1 MQIKSKLKAELSSM
15 LMLLGAVVVSFV
27 SVHVFIIP
35 SNFAPSGIEGVSA
48 ILYEITG
55 LNIGWFKL
63 MLNIPLM
70 IIAWIYLDKR
80 YVFYVIAF
88 IVGDAI
94 GVILMEKLNFYT
106 FVPAGLT
113 AGEEIGY
120 RLISAIV
127 AGVALGIC
135 TGLMLK
141 IGCSTGG
148 IDIIACLVNMKKPH
162 LHIERI
168 ISVICYCVIACS
180 YFVYRDLT
188 SILLSCIQI
197 FVFEWTAASLLRKD
211 RYALEVK
218 IITKNPEAIRDEI
231 LHKYRHSATILNATG
246 MYTGEAYSMVIT
258 VLDGRNMHAFMS
270 SMKSHPD
277 TFIYFS
283 DGVKVQGEY
292 HFGKTVS
299 ARIDAY

>member
-1 MQIKSKLKAELSSM
+1 MM
-15 LMLLGAVVVSFV
+15 LCAAIVSFV

-35 SNFAPSGIEGVSA
+35 SNFAPSGIEGISA
-48 ILYEITG
+48 ILHEITDID
-55 LNIGWFKL
+55 IGWFKL
-63 MLNIPLM
+63 MLNIPLL
-70 IIAWIYLDKR
+70 ILAWICLDKR
-80 YVFYVIAF
+80 YVFYV
-88 IVGDAI
+88 VGFVLCDAV
-94 GVILMEKLNFYT
+94 GVILLERLDFYT
-106 FVPAGLT
+106 FIPTDLS

-127 AGVALGIC
+127 AGLALGVC

-148 IDIIACLVNMKKPH
+148 IDIIACLVNMKKPN
-162 LHIERI
+162 LHVERI
-168 ISVICYCVIACS
+168 ISIICYAVIFSS

-218 IITKNPEAIRDEI
+218 IVTKNPDAIRDEI
-231 LHKYRHSATILNATG
+231 LYKYRHSATIINATG
-246 MYTGEAYSMVIT
+246 MYTGEPYSVVIT
-258 VLDGRNMHAFMS
+258 VLDSRNMHRFMS
-270 SMKSHPD
+270 SMKAHPD

-292 HFGKTVS
+292 HFGLTAS
-299 ARIDAY
+299 ERIDAY

>member
-1 MQIKSKLKAELSSM
+1 MM
-15 LMLLGAVVVSFV
+15 LCAAIVSFV

-35 SNFAPSGIEGVSA
+35 SNFAPSGIEGISA
-48 ILYEITG
+48 ILHEITDI
-55 LNIGWFKL
+55 NIGWFKL
-63 MLNIPLM
+63 MLNIPLL
-70 IIAWIYLDKR
+70 ILAWICLDKR
-80 YVFYVIAF
+80 YVFYV
-88 IVGDAI
+88 VGFVLCDAV
-94 GVILMEKLNFYT
+94 GVILLERLDFYT
-106 FVPAGLT
+106 FIPTDLS

-127 AGVALGIC
+127 AGLALGVC

-148 IDIIACLVNMKKPH
+148 IDIIACLVNMKKPN
-162 LHIERI
+162 LHVERI
-168 ISVICYCVIACS
+168 ISIICYAVIFSS

-218 IITKNPEAIRDEI
+218 IVTKNPDAIRDEI
-231 LHKYRHSATILNATG
+231 LYKYRHSATIINATG
-246 MYTGEAYSMVIT
+246 MYTGEPYSVVIT
-258 VLDGRNMHAFMS
+258 VLDSRNMHRFMS
-270 SMKSHPD
+270 SMKAHPD

-292 HFGKTVS
+292 HFGLTAS
-299 ARIDAY
+299 ERIDAY

>member
-1 MQIKSKLKAELSSM
+1 MQIKGKIKTELTSIFMM
-15 LMLLGAVVVSFV
+15 LCAAIVSFV

-35 SNFAPSGIEGVSA
+35 SNFAPSGIEGISA
-48 ILYEITG
+48 ILHEITDI
-55 LNIGWFKL
+55 NIGWFKL
-63 MLNIPLM
+63 MLNIPLL
-70 IIAWIYLDKR
+70 ILAWICLDKR
-80 YVFYVIAF
+80 YVFYV
-88 IVGDAI
+88 VGFVLCDAV
-94 GVILMEKLNFYT
+94 GVILLERLDFYT
-106 FVPAGLT
+106 FIPTGLS

-127 AGVALGIC
+127 AGLALGVC

-148 IDIIACLVNMKKPH
+148 IDIIACLVNMKKPN
-162 LHIERI
+162 LHVERI
-168 ISVICYCVIACS
+168 ISIICYAVIFSS

-218 IITKNPEAIRDEI
+218 IVTKNPDAIRDEI
-231 LHKYRHSATILNATG
+231 LYKYRHSATIINATG
-246 MYTGEAYSMVIT
+246 MYTGEPYSVVIT
-258 VLDGRNMHAFMS
+258 VLDSRNMHRFMS
-270 SMKSHPD
+270 SMKAHPD

-292 HFGKTVS
+292 HFGLTAS
-299 ARIDAY
+299 ERIDAY

>member
-1 MQIKSKLKAELSSM
+1 MQIGSKAKSEIASIF
-15 LMLLGAVVVSFV
+15 MLLCAIVVSFV
-27 SVHVFIIP
+27 SVYVFIIP
-35 SNFAPSGIEGVSA
+35 SNFAPSGIEGISM

-55 LNIGWFKL
+55 INVGWFKL
-63 MLNIPLM
+63 ALNIPLL
-70 IIAWIYLDKR
+70 ILAWVCLEKR

-88 IVGDAI
+88 VIGDAV
-94 GVILMEKLNFYT
+94 GVILMEQIDFYT
-106 FVPAGLT
+106 FIPAGLSV
-113 AGEEIGY
+113 GEEMGY

-148 IDIIACLVNMKKPH
+148 VDIIACLVNMKKPNFH
-162 LHIERI
+162 VERI
-168 ISVICYCVIACS
+168 ISVICYVVILCS

-231 LHKYRHSATILNATG
+231 LYKYRHSATILNATG
-246 MYTGEAYSMVIT
+246 MYTGDAYSMVIT

-270 SMKSHPD
+270 SMKAHPD

-292 HFGKTVS
+292 HFGKTISGRV
-299 ARIDAY
+299 DAY